1 MSEEQSITKLE
12 RLYSEAIE
20 DFKLDQ
26 MNLREKA
33 LTCATIKSKWC
44 YKAVQE
50 DRLLQKMEAALKN
63 TINQFAVD
71 NAGKYKGDDKAR
83 LAAESDPEIKKIK
96 KAIEHQKDCNRFI
109 QLVLEKNIGSFGF
122 DIKNAVD
129 MIKIEGM

>member
-50 DRLLQKMEAALKN
+50 DRLLQKVGLLCGG
-63 TINQFAVD
+63 QRQ
-71 NAGKYKGDDKAR
+71 AGSA
-83 LAAESDPEIKKIK
+83 
-96 KAIEHQKDCNRFI
+96 
-109 QLVLEKNIGSFGF
+109 
-122 DIKNAVD
+122 
-129 MIKIEGM
+129 